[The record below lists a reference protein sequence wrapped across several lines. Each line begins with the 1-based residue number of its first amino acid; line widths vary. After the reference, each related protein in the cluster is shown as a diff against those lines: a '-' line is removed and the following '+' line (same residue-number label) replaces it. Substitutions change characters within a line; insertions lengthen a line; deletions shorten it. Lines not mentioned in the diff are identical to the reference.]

1 MDYMKEWNTLY
12 NHVRGAVIEGLQ
24 HYFDEESNDFGGS
37 ELHGQ
42 FTIFKDIYDR
52 MTVAEYGET
61 IDLQS
66 EEYDTMYD
74 DYDWWNYNEDEFED
88 IPERDSEVAE

>member
-12 NHVRGAVIEGLQ
+12 DHVRGAVIDGLQ

-61 IDLQS
+61 IDLRS
-66 EEYDTMYD
+66 EAVDYDTD

-88 IPERDSEVAE
+88 IPERDTEVAE

>member
-1 MDYMKEWNTLY
+1 MDYTQEWNTLY
-12 NHVRGAVIEGLQ
+12 DHVRGAVIEGLQ
-24 HYFDEESNDFGGS
+24 RHFDDESDDFVGS
-37 ELHGQ
+37 QLHAQ
-42 FTIFKDIYDR
+42 FIIFKDIYDL

-66 EEYDTMYD
+66 EAYDTMYD
-74 DYDWWNYNEDEFED
+74 DYDWWNYNEDAFED